1 MRAAGSSAGA
11 PGAFGNH
18 DRESGKSAEKYAELA
33 GGSAADGPALAA
45 AIASAMDTLCPET
58 NAGLHIDLTF
68 RPEPTG
74 VVIEIRCQGRST
86 TVRHLL
92 SAEKR

>member
-1 MRAAGSSAGA
+1 MSGRPLSLIVPADRRYRVLA
-11 PGAFGNH
+11 P
-18 DRESGKSAEKYAELA
+18 ELAEKYAELA

-45 AIASAMDTLCPET
+45 TVAAAMDQLCPET
-58 NAGLHIDLTF
+58 DSGFHIDLTF
-68 RPEPTG
+68 RPDANG
-74 VVIEIRCQGRST
+74 LIVEIHCEGRST